1 MSAHID
7 RPSTNRADDGGSLT
21 VVGTGL
27 QIGQTTIEARG
38 AIEAADKV
46 FYLVADPLTGRWIE
60 RLNASAESLYDA
72 YAVGTP
78 RVESYAQMV
87 ARILAPVRA
96 GMRVCAVFYGHPGVF
111 ALPSHEAV
119 HRAREEGYAARMVPG
134 VSAEDCLFA
143 DLGLDPGNGGLQS
156 FEATEFLLY
165 RRTFDPCVPLVLW
178 QISVIGEFGYR
189 TDQAADRG
197 GLGVLIDELVQHYG
211 PDHEVVIYEAA
222 TLPVCGPSIAIVRL
236 ADVATSAVSAVAT
249 LFVPAKP
256 GRVVDQA
263 MARRLGMGP
272 QDAAQQ
278 RGVETTT
285 SGTARNE
292 GMEISATV

>member
-1 MSAHID
+1 MTEHAES
-7 RPSTNRADDGGSLT
+7 RSLWRADVGGSLS

-38 AIEAADKV
+38 LIEDADKV
-46 FYLVADPLTGRWIE
+46 FYLVADPLTARWIQ

-72 YAVGTP
+72 YAVGKP
-78 RVESYAQMV
+78 RVDSYAEMV
-87 ARILAPVRA
+87 ARILAPVRT

-119 HRAREEGYAARMVPG
+119 YRARQEGYSARMLPG

-165 RRTFDPCVPLVLW
+165 RRTFDPCVPLILW

-189 TDQAADRG
+189 TDQAADRS
-197 GLGVLIDELVQHYG
+197 GLNVLIDELVPHYG
-211 PDHEVVIYEAA
+211 ADHEVVIYEAA
-222 TLPVCGPSIAIVRL
+222 TLPVCSPSIDVVRL
-236 ADVATSAVSAVAT
+236 ADVPTSAVSAVAT

-256 GRVVDQA
+256 GRVVDQT
-263 MARRLGMGP
+263 MARRLAMVP
-272 QDAAQQ
+272 PDEAQTDPIGQ
-278 RGVETTT
+278 TT
-285 SGTARNE
+285 S
-292 GMEISATV
+292 SASNDGERAAV

>member
-1 MSAHID
+1 MTQPVEA
-7 RPSTNRADDGGSLT
+7 PSTNPPDVRGSLS

-38 AIEAADKV
+38 LIEDADKV
-46 FYLVADPLTGRWIE
+46 FYLVADPLTARWIQ

-72 YAVGTP
+72 YAVGKP
-78 RVESYAQMV
+78 RVDSYAEMV
-87 ARILAPVRA
+87 ARILAPVRS
-96 GMRVCAVFYGHPGVF
+96 GSRVCAVFYGHPGVF

-119 HRAREEGYAARMVPG
+119 YRAREEGFAARMLPG

-178 QISVIGEFGYR
+178 QISVVGEFGYR

-197 GLGVLIDELVQHYG
+197 GLHVLIDELVHHYG

-222 TLPVCGPSIAIVRL
+222 TLPVCGPSIEVVRL
-236 ADVATSAVSAVAT
+236 ADVPTSAVSAVAT

-263 MARRLGMGP
+263 MAARLTRDAPVESQTEAIGRTASGGP
-272 QDAAQQ
+272 SRSEGA
-278 RGVETTT
+278 
-285 SGTARNE
+285 TA
-292 GMEISATV
+292 